1 VDLRIEFTLTPAEAG
16 TALRQL
22 LGPRLR
28 RLVVLVWLILG
39 ALFGAL
45 LLLATL
51 SIRPASQLVEVAISL
66 LLAWVMALP
75 AVLFLIPRV
84 HANRMPPVFGEP
96 TALTLTRDSFSVA
109 RPSFSGTGS
118 WRYFRGWRE
127 TPSCFGLFH
136 APNVVLVVPK
146 RALDPDQTAALR
158 SLLEEKLGVGGG

>member
-1 VDLRIEFTLTPAEAG
+1 VDLRIEFTLSPAEAG

-22 LGPRLR
+22 MGPRLR
-28 RLVVLVWLILG
+28 RLAALVWLILG

-51 SIRPASQLVEVAISL
+51 SISPASQLVEVAVSL
-66 LLAWVMALP
+66 LLAWLVALP

-84 HANRMPPVFGEP
+84 HARRIPPAFAEP

-127 TPSCFGLFH
+127 TPACFGLFQ

-146 RALDPDQTAALR
+146 RALDPDQAAALR
-158 SLLEEKLGVGGG
+158 SLLREKLGAGRG